1 MSGKTMLKRLAYAL
15 TILGSWGVIAGCSG
29 DASNAGSVDANGAP
43 ERGGRVIIAQT
54 ADMAQPLA
62 VLSQGGLDASL
73 QDILYMNLLRGEWR
87 DGRLEYVTADE
98 SPMSLAERYE
108 YIAPDSTSL
117 RYHLRRDVLWS
128 DSVPITAHDVVFTY
142 QMLRD
147 PMIASPRQDYTE
159 HIESVEAEDDH
170 TVVFHFRRR
179 YPEMLFH
186 SGHGIV
192 PRHIYEG
199 VAPSELTS
207 HPSLRSPENGT
218 LVVSGPYMIGRWA
231 RGQQV
236 TLVRNPHF
244 QPQGYLDQIVFRI
257 VPDATTRLVE
267 LQTGAIDWVNGVPF
281 EQIPAL
287 RQQAPQIGFE
297 LEEKRFYDY
306 IAYNPGG
313 FEAFEDPDVRRA
325 LGLAIDLEGLLRA
338 LQMEEYTVPAG
349 GPYPPIF
356 TDLYDPERFAPLQH
370 DPAEAQRILAERG
383 WEDANGDGVLEKD
396 GTPFRF
402 TLVTNSGNQRR
413 ADVSQ
418 IVQQQWREIGVDVQ
432 LRTLEFNTF
441 MDVLVRQDYQAALGG
456 WGVGLS
462 PDLTNMWGPTSPYN
476 IVSYESPR
484 TMQLFEQAL
493 AQPTEELATPL
504 WQAAAAALV
513 EDQPYTW
520 LYYMDQVNGI
530 NERVR
535 GVEVNTFGPFQ
546 NAWEWWIPA
555 ARQRGS
561 TVTPAAADTLE

>member
-1 MSGKTMLKRLAYAL
+1 MLRRVARAL
-15 TILGSWGVIAGCSG
+15 VIVGGVGLMAACGG
-29 DASNAGSVDANGAP
+29 DAGSTGAGGSAEP
-43 ERGGRVIIAQT
+43 ERGGTVIIAQT

-73 QDILYMNLLRGEWR
+73 QDILYMTLLRGEWR
-87 DGRLEYVTADE
+87 DGRLEYVAADE
-98 SPMSLAERYE
+98 NPMALARRYE
-108 YIAPDSTSL
+108 FIGPDSTSL
-117 RYHLRRDVLWS
+117 RYHLRSDVLWS

-159 HIESVEAEDDH
+159 HIEAVEAEDDH

-192 PRHIYEG
+192 PRHVYEG

-257 VPDATTRLVE
+257 IPDATTRLVE
-267 LQTGAIDWVNGVPF
+267 LQTGAVDWVNGVPF
-281 EQIPAL
+281 EQIPPL
-287 RQQAPQIGFE
+287 RQQAPQIRFE

-306 IAYNPGG
+306 IAYNPGR
-313 FEAFEDPDVRRA
+313 FEAFTDPEIRRA
-325 LGLAIDLEGLLRA
+325 LGLAIDLNGLLRA
-338 LQMEEYTVPAG
+338 LQMEEYAVPAA

-356 TDLYDPERFAPLQH
+356 ADLYDPDQLAPLPY
-370 DPAEAQRILAERG
+370 DPEEARRILAERG
-383 WEDANGDGVLEKD
+383 WEDSNGDGILEKE

-418 IVQQQWREIGVDVQ
+418 IVQQQWRQIGVDVQ

-441 MDVLVRQDYQAALGG
+441 MDALVRQDYEAALGG
-456 WGVGLS
+456 WGVALS
-462 PDLTNMWGPTSPYN
+462 PDLTGMWGPTSLYN
-476 IVSYESPR
+476 IVSYESLR

-493 AQPTEELATPL
+493 AQSTEEQANPL
-504 WQAAAAALV
+504 WQASARALV

-520 LYYMDQVNGI
+520 LFYMDQVNGI

-555 ARQRGS
+555 ARQRS
-561 TVTPAAADTLE
+561 APVAPVAADTLE

>member
-1 MSGKTMLKRLAYAL
+1 MRRRLALAL
-15 TILGSWGVIAGCSG
+15 TVLGGVVGIAGCGGESG
-29 DASNAGSVDANGAP
+29 DSSGIGGDGAP
-43 ERGGRVIIAQT
+43 ERGGTVVIAQT

-73 QDILYMNLLRGEWR
+73 QDILYMTLLRGEWR
-87 DGRLEYVTADE
+87 DGRLEYVTAEE
-98 SPMSLAERYE
+98 SPMALARRYE
-108 YIAPDSTSL
+108 YLAPDSTSL
-117 RYHLRRDVLWS
+117 RYHLRDDVLWS
-128 DSVPITAHDVVFTY
+128 DSVPVTAHDVVFTY

-218 LVVSGPYMIGRWA
+218 LVVSGPYMIGSWA
-231 RGQQV
+231 RGQHV
-236 TLVRNPHF
+236 TLVRNPYF

-281 EQIPAL
+281 EQIPGL
-287 RQQAPQIGFE
+287 RQQAPQIRFE

-313 FEAFEDPDVRRA
+313 FEAFADPEVRRA
-325 LGLAIDLEGLLRA
+325 LGMAIDLEGLLRA

-356 TDLYDPERFAPLQH
+356 ADLYDPELLPVLPH

-383 WEDANGDGVLEKD
+383 WEDTDGDGILEKD

-418 IVQQQWREIGVDVQ
+418 IVQQQWRQIGVDVQ

-441 MDVLVRQDYQAALGG
+441 MDALVRQDYEAALGG
-456 WGVGLS
+456 WGVALS
-462 PDLTNMWGPTSPYN
+462 PDLTGMWGPSSPYN
-476 IVSYESPR
+476 IVSYENPR

-493 AQPTEELATPL
+493 AQPTEEAARPL

-555 ARQRGS
+555 ARQRGA
-561 TVTPAAADTLE
+561 PAAPVAADTLE